1 MFSRRSN
8 TGPRDTPEPAPATE
22 NGGIEGGVDGHMADD
37 VTSLADEIPSD
48 DAELMRSLRSRLF
61 DAMTEETRDAK
72 FAYARRIGPL
82 VEVMCR
88 DLPSHVTTLTDA
100 HLDGRDLDLLSAA
113 ARKNTEVEPSDLS
126 TVDVEGGGPMWLLEG
141 DHFFVSSQLASL
153 PARIAERAGVPAVGE
168 GVLAVAPRRG
178 SLVGVP
184 LVDETSLRG
193 VGMLFDFLERF
204 GDDTGFEGLYY
215 IHDPEVSSVAVG
227 SGFSDGPLIQNVRGP
242 DGPGGKPSV
251 VVDGPFEDAM
261 MRAGLINPG
270 GPEGGDAGSGPGE
283 R

>member
-1 MFSRRSN
+1 MFSRRRTPDS
-8 TGPRDTPEPAPATE
+8 RDTPDSAPA
-22 NGGIEGGVDGHMADD
+22 
-37 VTSLADEIPSD
+37 ADEAFSLDDDIPSG
-48 DAELMRSLRSRLF
+48 DAELMPSLRSRLF
-61 DAMTEETRDAK
+61 DRMTGHAHDEM
-72 FAYARRIGPL
+72 FAYSRRIGPF

-88 DLPSHVTTLTDA
+88 DLPTHVTTLTDA
-100 HLDGRDLDLLSAA
+100 QLTGRDLDLLFAA

-126 TVDVEGGGPMWLLEG
+126 SVEVEGGGPLWLLEG

-153 PARIAERAGVPAVGE
+153 PSRIAERVGVPALGE

-178 SLVGVP
+178 SIIGVP
-184 LVDETSLRG
+184 LVDDTSLQG

-204 GDDTGFEGLYY
+204 GDDTGFDGLYY
-215 IHDPEVSSVAVG
+215 IHDPEVSSATVD
-227 SGFSDGPLIQNVRGP
+227 SGFSDGPLIQDVRGP

-251 VVDGPFEDAM
+251 VVDGAFEDAM

-270 GPEGGDAGSGPGE
+270 G

>member
-1 MFSRRSN
+1 MSADIP
-8 TGPRDTPEPAPATE
+8 TDIPPE
-22 NGGIEGGVDGHMADD
+22 
-37 VTSLADEIPSD
+37 LPSD
-48 DAELMRSLRSRLF
+48 DAELMHSLRSRLF
-61 DAMTEETRDAK
+61 DRMTEETRDAEY
-72 FAYARRIGPL
+72 AYSRRIGPL

-88 DLPSHVTTLTDA
+88 DQPSQVSTLTDA
-100 HLDGRDLDLLSAA
+100 QLAGRDLELLFAA

-126 TVDVEGGGPMWLLEG
+126 PVEVEGGGPMWLLEG

-168 GVLAVAPRRG
+168 GVLVVAPRRG

-184 LVDETSLRG
+184 LIDESSLQG
-193 VGMLFDFLERF
+193 VGMLFDFLDRF

-215 IHDPEVSSVAVG
+215 IHDPEVSSATVG

-242 DGPGGKPSV
+242 SGPGGKPSV

-270 GPEGGDAGSGPGE
+270 GPADGDAGAGPGE